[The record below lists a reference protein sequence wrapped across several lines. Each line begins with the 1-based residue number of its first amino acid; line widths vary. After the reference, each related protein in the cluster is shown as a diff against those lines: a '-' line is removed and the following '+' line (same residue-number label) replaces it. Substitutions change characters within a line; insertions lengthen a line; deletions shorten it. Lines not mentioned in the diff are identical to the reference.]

1 MDTIHG
7 GTGVFYQAMP
17 AIGADGK
24 NIMKLIPVQMVN
36 RQFFQTQTRKPETD
50 PEISQKAVTINIASA
65 PVNMATKTVLS
76 SSVSQQIIRKQVSVV
91 NVNLGHS
98 NSLNKHSSQQKT
110 LNLTAEVPPAA
121 TFTKKSGMPVK
132 HINQLPVTVKSP
144 ALPRG
149 QYLQIPP
156 NAQIQTVPASR
167 LPPDIQKQIF
177 TSSAS
182 SSSLGSVLPNVVF
195 VSPVTTVNQSV
206 TSQSDAAPR
215 PLQIFANASSVT
227 SCGLQ
232 PKDAKQQLKLIPKV
246 SQRPNSPT
254 RWVIEEVDASAGPNI
269 KPLNCPS
276 VTSEIIRAVAQ
287 RENSCKQLKAFR
299 RTVSQLSQDSAVQ
312 GQQNALVMCNGKV
325 FFVAKKCTLPSKTTA
340 ATKGFEF
347 SKTIV
352 PHFSSFQQFL
362 QSAATHTRQD
372 FRMPRESEE
381 VIDLCGDDDDES
393 PQQAASINMSAV
405 SHLDEDNVI
414 FVSYIP
420 PKSESYSRNC
430 TTSNRGGA
438 EPSQGISDRNETRVC
453 DPAVMYMNIQQSTS
467 TQQLEGIED
476 DAKTE
481 SPVVPSSSFQIE
493 RNNHIMEGSTNPE
506 PLAPEPCQVSD
517 HLLRHVFGITAEL
530 KVCLQRVDDAAV
542 GSVPADPLH
551 IEPIRSVQDNE
562 EPMGDVFVYE
572 PSGSQKNNINGGHT
586 DFQRVKVLIG
596 KEPSASPHTGVT
608 ACRCSHAKL
617 NQKSPF
623 ALEQKFFS
631 AQTSH
636 NRAICDCE
644 TKRVTGYVEP
654 TDENFPSKNENT
666 ILQSQYVDAHLQTQT
681 WLDLSRKT
689 RMGRTRKRTVCPC
702 CIPTTLDPAVK
713 SRARLEELEKWALTA
728 EQMSK
733 KGGRAKVPRK
743 DGRMSCE
750 EVKNKPNFN
759 THGAPTSD
767 ILSTSSVDS
776 DELKRQEQIKRL
788 RDVLKE
794 KEAALEL
801 MRNRVN

>member
-1 MDTIHG
+1 PRRKQFTVMCELLCH
-7 GTGVFYQAMP
+7 TGVFYQAMP

-36 RQFFQTQTRKPETD
+36 RQFFQTQTRKPEMD
-50 PEISQKAVTINIASA
+50 PSSEKAVTINIASA

-76 SSVSQQIIRKQVSVV
+76 SSVSQQITRKQVSVV

-98 NSLNKHSSQQKT
+98 NSLDKHSSQQKT
-110 LNLTAEVPPAA
+110 LNLMAEVPPVA

-156 NAQIQTVPASR
+156 NAQVQTVPASK
-167 LPPDIQKQIF
+167 LPPGIQKQIF

-206 TSQSDAAPR
+206 TSPSDAAPR
-215 PLQIFANASSVT
+215 PLQVFPNPSSVT

-232 PKDAKQQLKLIPKV
+232 PKEAKQQLKLIPKV

-276 VTSEIIRAVAQ
+276 VTSEILRAVAQ
-287 RENSCKQLKAFR
+287 RENSCKQFKTFR

-340 ATKGFEF
+340 ATKGSEF

-362 QSAATHTRQD
+362 QSAATHTR
-372 FRMPRESEE
+372 
-381 VIDLCGDDDDES
+381 
-393 PQQAASINMSAV
+393 
-405 SHLDEDNVI
+405 
-414 FVSYIP
+414 
-420 PKSESYSRNC
+420 
-430 TTSNRGGA
+430 
-438 EPSQGISDRNETRVC
+438 
-453 DPAVMYMNIQQSTS
+453 
-467 TQQLEGIED
+467 
-476 DAKTE
+476 
-481 SPVVPSSSFQIE
+481 
-493 RNNHIMEGSTNPE
+493 
-506 PLAPEPCQVSD
+506 
-517 HLLRHVFGITAEL
+517 
-530 KVCLQRVDDAAV
+530 
-542 GSVPADPLH
+542 
-551 IEPIRSVQDNE
+551 
-562 EPMGDVFVYE
+562 
-572 PSGSQKNNINGGHT
+572 
-586 DFQRVKVLIG
+586 
-596 KEPSASPHTGVT
+596 
-608 ACRCSHAKL
+608 
-617 NQKSPF
+617 
-623 ALEQKFFS
+623 
-631 AQTSH
+631 
-636 NRAICDCE
+636 
-644 TKRVTGYVEP
+644 
-654 TDENFPSKNENT
+654 
-666 ILQSQYVDAHLQTQT
+666 
-681 WLDLSRKT
+681 
-689 RMGRTRKRTVCPC
+689 KRTVCPC

-713 SRARLEELEKWALTA
+713 SRAGEELEKWALTA

-750 EVKNKPNFN
+750 EAKNKPDFN

-767 ILSTSSVDS
+767 NVSTSSVDS

-788 RDVLKE
+788 KDVLKE

-801 MRNRVN
+801 MRNRVS

>member
-1 MDTIHG
+1 MDTTHG
-7 GTGVFYQAMP
+7 RTGVFYQAMP

-36 RQFFQTQTRKPETD
+36 RQFFQTQTRKPEMD
-50 PEISQKAVTINIASA
+50 PSSQKAVTINIASA

-76 SSVSQQIIRKQVSVV
+76 SSVSQQITRKQVSVV

-110 LNLTAEVPPAA
+110 LNLMAEVPPVA

-156 NAQIQTVPASR
+156 NAQVQTVPASK
-167 LPPDIQKQIF
+167 LPPGIQKQIF

-206 TSQSDAAPR
+206 TSPSDAAPS
-215 PLQIFANASSVT
+215 PLQVFPNPSSVT
-227 SCGLQ
+227 SRGLQ
-232 PKDAKQQLKLIPKV
+232 PKEAKQQLKLIPKV

-276 VTSEIIRAVAQ
+276 VTSEILRAVAQ
-287 RENSCKQLKAFR
+287 RENSCKQFKAFR
-299 RTVSQLSQDSAVQ
+299 RTVTQLSQDSAVQ
-312 GQQNALVMCNGKV
+312 GQQNALVMCNGK
-325 FFVAKKCTLPSKTTA
+325 
-340 ATKGFEF
+340 
-347 SKTIV
+347 
-352 PHFSSFQQFL
+352 FL

-372 FRMPRESEE
+372 IRMPRESDE

-420 PKSESYSRNC
+420 PKSESCSRNC
-430 TTSNRGGA
+430 TTSDRGGA
-438 EPSQGISDRNETRVC
+438 EPSQGLSERNETRVC
-453 DPAVMYMNIQQSTS
+453 DPAVMFMNIQQSTS

-481 SPVVPSSSFQIE
+481 GPVAPSSSFQIE
-493 RNNHIMEGSTNPE
+493 RNSHIMEGSTNPK
-506 PLAPEPCQVSD
+506 PLAPKPCQVSD
-517 HLLRHVFGITAEL
+517 HLLRQVFGITAEL

-551 IEPIRSVQDNE
+551 IEPIRSVEDNE

-572 PSGSQKNNINGGHT
+572 PSSSQKNNIDSGDT

-596 KEPSASPHTGVT
+596 KEPSASPHTGIT

-617 NQKSPF
+617 NQKSSF

-631 AQTSH
+631 HS
-636 NRAICDCE
+636 RAICDCE
-644 TKRVTGYVEP
+644 TKQVTGYVEP
-654 TDENFPSKNENT
+654 IDETFPSKNENT
-666 ILQSQYVDAHLQTQT
+666 ILQSQYVDAHLQAQT

-713 SRARLEELEKWALTA
+713 SRAGEELEKWALTA

-750 EVKNKPNFN
+750 EAKNKPNFN

-767 ILSTSSVDS
+767 NVSTSSVDS

-788 RDVLKE
+788 KDVLKE

-801 MRNRVN
+801 MRNRVS